1 MNLLKLP
8 EVIEITRL
16 SKPTLYRLIG
26 KDGFPRP
33 LRVGPRASRWR
44 ADEIEKWIA
53 TRARA
58 TAENFDLNTG

>member
-16 SKPTLYRLIG
+16 SKPTIYRLLAEA
-26 KDGFPRP
+26 DFPRP
-33 LRVGPRASRWR
+33 IRVGLRAVRWH
-44 ADEIEKWIA
+44 AHEIQDWVD

-58 TAENFDLNTG
+58 TAENFDLNAV